1 LVLVSSG
8 IICPSGGLFA
18 CTFRFKLAGNSDS
31 SEVSKFLLLMAIFL
45 VFPFFFL
52 GFAKSLLLLF
62 ISMDAVL
69 KNEGDDVYIGG
80 RKEVTEGNFPILSDA
95 NKTTAVT
102 ATEHINGNFT
112 IDCIIV
118 MNALKDQGTLGFL
131 RIFVVSLYL

>member
-1 LVLVSSG
+1 
-8 IICPSGGLFA
+8 
-18 CTFRFKLAGNSDS
+18 
-31 SEVSKFLLLMAIFL
+31 
-45 VFPFFFL
+45 
-52 GFAKSLLLLF
+52 
-62 ISMDAVL
+62 MDAVL